1 MGSFLAMVHVCEKD
15 SPSSEEFARRS
26 DENPNNLNSAFNTHE
41 NLSLSVEQLSSDND
55 DVKFY
60 LGNVRS
66 HVKIGF
72 V

>member
-1 MGSFLAMVHVCEKD
+1 MVHICEKD
-15 SPSSEEFARRS
+15 SPPSEEFARRS

-41 NLSLSVEQLSSDND
+41 NLSSSVEQLSGDND
-55 DVKFY
+55 DVRVY
-60 LGNVRS
+60 LGNVGS